1 MRRRAAVLGS
11 LALMLFGAT
20 GIAACGGADRQS
32 SALLERAL
40 ARPVASADV
49 VVDLRVDADG
59 APGVEEPLRLR
70 LSGPYRSG
78 GGRRLPSFDW
88 DLAFS
93 GMGQNV
99 SAGLVSTGDNAFVTF
114 LGSAYEVGERKVAR
128 HNRRLARSARDR
140 SRGSLEDLGVD
151 PRGWIRRAES
161 EGDDTVAGVETTHL
175 SGQIDVPRMLADLDQ
190 AKRGSRRGERHEFTQ
205 AERRRLAESVE
216 GNRFEVWVAKG
227 DETIRRL
234 TAEVD
239 LKAPAGRRPAPRPR
253 DRGGP
258 LAALAGAE
266 RAHIELSIELS
277 DVGGEQR
284 IQAPANPRPLAEL
297 GRALEGM
304 GRRGAMGGPGG
315 PTAGAAGNLTGPQL
329 LVVD

>member
-1 MRRRAAVLGS
+1 MRRRWAVLGS
-11 LALMLFGAT
+11 LALLLFGAT
-20 GIAACGGADRQS
+20 GVAACGGADRQS

-40 ARPVASADV
+40 ERPVSSADV
-49 VVDLRVDADG
+49 VIDLTIDAEG
-59 APGVEEPLRLR
+59 APALDEPLRLR

-78 GGRRLPSFDW
+78 NGRRLPSFDW

-93 GMGQNV
+93 GLGQNV

-114 LGSAYEVGERKVAR
+114 LGSAYELGERKVAR
-128 HNRRLARSARDR
+128 HNRRLARSARQR
-140 SRGSLEDLGVD
+140 TRGSLEDLGVD
-151 PRGWIRRAES
+151 PRGWMRGAGS
-161 EGDDTVAGVETTHL
+161 EGDDAVAGVETTHL
-175 SGQIDVPRMLADLDQ
+175 SGQIDVPRMLADLDP
-190 AKRGSRRGERHEFTQ
+190 AKRGSRRGERQELTA

-216 GNRFEVWVAKG
+216 SNRFEVWVAKD

-239 LKAPAGRRPAPRPR
+239 LEAPAGRPAPRAPER
-253 DRGGP
+253 AGP

-266 RAHIELSIELS
+266 RAHVELSIELS

-284 IQAPANPRPLAEL
+284 IQAPADPRPLDEL
-297 GRALEGM
+297 RRALEGM

-315 PTAGAAGNLTGPQL
+315 PTAG